1 MRNRKLLQILIF
13 KQVRNL
19 FILLLPFIF
28 VFQGCQFKSADNS
41 YRFVFMTDIHV
52 QPERKAEQGLRQA
65 IAKVNGLNPEF
76 VITGGDLI
84 MDALGQSY
92 ERSTQLYDLYDEICK
107 DFKMPVYNTIGNHE
121 VFGLYKES
129 GINPDHSE
137 YGKEMYKKRL
147 GDKKTYFS
155 FDHKGW
161 HFILLDGVGFT
172 PERRYTA
179 DIDSL
184 QMVWIANDLKAVSKE
199 TPIVIST
206 HIPFIS
212 AAGQIRS
219 GGNASNGKS
228 TAVGNSHKVLSL
240 FENHNL
246 RIVLQG
252 HLHIVEE
259 YIFKDIHFITGGA
272 VSGSWWLGARAGFPE
287 GFAVIDI
294 QNEKDFTWQYQTYGW
309 EAVKEEKSTN

>member
-1 MRNRKLLQILIF
+1 MRNKNPFRSIIFRQI
-13 KQVRNL
+13 RNL
-19 FILLLPFIF
+19 SILLLPVLF
-28 VFQGCQFKSADNS
+28 VLQSCQSKTADNS

-52 QPERKAEQGLRQA
+52 QPERKAAEGFKQA
-65 IAKVNGLNPEF
+65 IAKVNELNPEF

-84 MDALGQSY
+84 MDALGQSF
-92 ERSTQLYDLYDEICK
+92 ERSTQLYDLYNSLIK

-121 VFGLYKES
+121 VFGLYKKS
-129 GINPDHSE
+129 GINPDHPE
-137 YGKEMYKKRL
+137 YGKEMYRKRL
-147 GDKKTYFS
+147 GDNKTYFS

-161 HFILLDGVGFT
+161 HFMLLDAVGFT

-184 QMVWIANDLKAVSKE
+184 QMLWIEEDLKSVSKE
-199 TPIVIST
+199 TPIIIST

-212 AAGQIRS
+212 AAAQIYN
-219 GGNASNGKS
+219 GGNKANGKRI
-228 TAVGNSHKVLSL
+228 AVGNSNKVLSL

-259 YIFKDIHFITGGA
+259 YIYKDIHFITGGA
-272 VSGSWWLGARAGFPE
+272 VSARWWRGDIEGFPE

-294 QNEKDFTWQYQTYGW
+294 QNKKDFTWHYQTYGW
-309 EAVKEEKSTN
+309 KAVKEEKND